1 MVEPA
6 AESKDEKLPEP
17 SLEER
22 KFLFE
27 QRKHQDEIDAE
38 ARNLDLQERELLQ
51 KRSDPLMVAVVGGLI
66 AAFASVGVS
75 YYTGRNQIE
84 TEKARHDTEMEAEK
98 YKAESSL
105 VSEAVKST
113 DQVQNTCRLYYLLSF
128 NLVTNDALR
137 TRVNDF
143 LREKKG
149 AETAGTEAAGE
160 TNAARSEY
168 TSVCTITTS
177 PVATPQGQPQSGQAS
192 PAGDGQKTT
201 TGAPPAKG
209 KLIQSLNYSTGWI
222 GGGHSQGEA
231 CAQAV
236 AAYTP
241 QFPGKIL
248 ESSSASEDVRKDFVG
263 HVTYNYHCVVN
274 VFETASAGQSPN

>member
-1 MVEPA
+1 MVNDVREA
-6 AESKDEKLPEP
+6 KYENLPEP

-22 KFLFE
+22 RFVFD
-27 QRKHQDEIDAE
+27 QRKHQDEMDAE
-38 ARNLDLQERELLQ
+38 ARKIDLQKQELSR
-51 KRSDPLMVAVVGGLI
+51 KHSDPLMVAVVGGLI
-66 AAFASVGVS
+66 AAFASIGVS

-105 VSEAVKST
+105 VSEAVKSI

-128 NLVTNDALR
+128 DLVTNEALR
-137 TRVNDF
+137 ARVNDF

-149 AETAGTEAAGE
+149 AEIAGTEVVGSP
-160 TNAARSEY
+160 NSSKSEY

-177 PVATPQGQPQSGQAS
+177 PAATTQARPQNGQATPAADP
-192 PAGDGQKTT
+192 QKTT
-201 TGAPPAKG
+201 TGAAPLKG
-209 KLIQSLNYSTGWI
+209 RLVQSLTYSTGWI

-236 AAYTP
+236 AAYSP

-248 ESSSASEDVRKDFVG
+248 EGSSASEDVRKDLIG

-274 VFETASAGQSPN
+274 VFETASSGQAPN

>member
-1 MVEPA
+1 MVDTA
-6 AESKDEKLPEP
+6 AEAKDGKLPDA

-27 QRKHQDEIDAE
+27 QKKHQDELAAE
-38 ARNLDLQERELLQ
+38 ARKVDLQERELSQ

-75 YYTGRNQIE
+75 YYTGRKQIE
-84 TEKARHDTEMEAEK
+84 TEKTRHDTEMEAEK

-105 VSEAVKST
+105 ISEAVKST
-113 DQVQNTCRLYYLLSF
+113 DQVQNTCRLYFLLSF

-137 TRVNDF
+137 ARVNDF

-149 AETAGTEAAGE
+149 AEIPGTEAVGGA
-160 TNAARSEY
+160 NASRSEY
-168 TSVCTITTS
+168 TSVCTITTN
-177 PVATPQGQPQSGQAS
+177 PVAPTQVPPQNGQAS
-192 PAGDGQKTT
+192 PSADGQKTT
-201 TGAPPAKG
+201 TGAAPSKG
-209 KLIQSLNYSTGWI
+209 RLIQSLSYSTGWI

-236 AAYTP
+236 AAYSP

-248 ESSSASEDVRKDFVG
+248 ESSSASEEVRKDFVG

-274 VFETASAGQSPN
+274 VFDTVSAGQSPN